1 MYLLLVVLENTEI
14 LPQLLERWQTIGVPG
29 TTIVR
34 SMGGQHAISWLER
47 LGRSVLGREAEEETE
62 QRLLI
67 SVIPDENLLEQAI
80 AEAEQLVGSFDLP
93 HSGILFV
100 LPVLRTLGVRKRR
113 PPSPEEL
120 AATAAAPLPLTERER
135 IRRIPVSQMLS
146 MHPVQPALVHPEDSL
161 QDVAREMIRHP
172 DARLACVV
180 NEEGRLIGI
189 IRAQLLVSELLMH
202 IMPEEFLQQM
212 SELEEALE
220 YASLFK
226 VRSAGDL
233 MEEPIFVHATDPI
246 REAFAKL
253 HQHRLPGLPVVDPT
267 RHVIGY
273 VDILNMLALVTA
285 GDLPPST
292 EKRP

>member
-1 MYLLLVVLENTEI
+1 MYLLLVVLEDVDI
-14 LPQLLERWQTIGVPG
+14 LPKLLERWHAIGVPG

-34 SMGGQHAISWLER
+34 SMGGYHAISWLER
-47 LGRSVLGREAEEETE
+47 LGLTVLGREVEEETQ

-67 SVIPDENLLEQAI
+67 SVIPDEELLEQAI
-80 AEAEQLVGSFDLP
+80 AETEQLVGSFDRP

-100 LPVLRTLGVRKRR
+100 LPVLRTLGVHKRR

-120 AATAAAPLPLTERER
+120 AATAPAPLPATERER
-135 IRRIPVSQMLS
+135 IRRIPVSQVLAMR
-146 MHPVQPALVHPEDSL
+146 PIQPAIVHPEDSL
-161 QDVAREMIRHP
+161 MDVAQEMIRHP

-189 IRAQLLVSELLMH
+189 IRAQLLASELLMH

-220 YASLFK
+220 YAALFK
-226 VRSAGDL
+226 ARTAGDL
-233 MEEPIFVHATDPI
+233 MEEPVFVHAGDPI

-253 HQHRLPGLPVVDPT
+253 HKHKLPGLPVVDQT
-267 RHVIGY
+267 HHVIGY
-273 VDILNMLALVTA
+273 VDTLNMLALVTA
-285 GDLPPST
+285 GELPPCP